1 MISSETRGKTDRGL
15 LLGNGWTSV
24 NGCEQLLSVSLV
36 LYVLII
42 TSIIIFLS
50 FFVLLNCLYFNPQFL
65 LFFFL
70 PILSPNPLGED
81 GLS

>member
-1 MISSETRGKTDRGL
+1 MTQSVMKPGGKLPGGCC
-15 LLGNGWTSV
+15 LGMAG
-24 NGCEQLLSVSLV
+24 QLLSVLSLV

-42 TSIIIFLS
+42 ISIIIFLS

-70 PILSPNPLGED
+70 PILSPNSLGED